1 MRCSRTA
8 AISGSASQAAPCYR
22 AFKPRGLRAFKT
34 LSLFALHHS
43 HASTDKQTNVSCLT
57 RGRLADLHPSA
68 QTEVYQMNKLRH

>member
-34 LSLFALHHS
+34 LYLHCTTPTQALTS
-43 HASTDKQTNVSCLT
+43 KQMFLASPE
-57 RGRLADLHPSA
+57 AD
-68 QTEVYQMNKLRH
+68 